1 MTENGYV
8 KLYRTVTQREWFGEG
23 ATLTVYVFLLCAAA
37 IADMEYAGR
46 TLRKGQYI
54 TSVKTLSEKCQLS
67 VQQTRTALLHLK
79 ATNDITIETTSA
91 YSIITVNT
99 AVDAEGFNKPSNTLA
114 NTLVNKRSNNI
125 IRSKE
130 ENIKKENN
138 KGEAA
143 GLTPPLPAFESGF
156 SHKDKRQ
163 ALVELYGSDAV
174 TLYENKFR
182 AWAAD
187 KNVNA
192 AMYPTIEK
200 WLKSD
205 MGAHVRSAPKPAP
218 TGTALNKDDMIADIL
233 QQFDNYYNR

>member
-54 TSVKTLSEKCQLS
+54 TSNRQLAEKTRLGIRQ
-67 VQQTRTALLHLK
+67 VRTALKHLQ
-79 ATNDITIETTSA
+79 ATHDITVEPSTKF
-91 YSIITVNT
+91 SIITVKAIADNDCGDPLADT
-99 AVDAEGFNKPSNTLA
+99 RVDPRVDPQSDPI
-114 NTLVNKRSNNI
+114 V
-125 IRSKE
+125 RSKE

-156 SHKDKRQ
+156 SHNAKRQ

-218 TGTALNKDDMIADIL
+218 TGTALNKDDIIADIL
-233 QQFDNYYNR
+233 RQFDDYYDR